1 MAKELTPQ
9 GDDGFAVAENNGG
22 QFIKDADGQIHRH
35 RLHRRQDRR
44 TARRALGRHRRGDG
58 LGAWGEDND
67 GNKRPIEHRV
77 TEAGKIHPDR
87 DDLPDQ
93 DESQWSPGLDG
104 KPADPWKDTRYLY
117 LINPRSGQSYTF
129 VTDSYGGR
137 RAVGSLKS
145 KILNVRWVYPGA
157 VPLIK
162 CTSAPFKTQYGMKRR
177 PEFKILEWRNRGGG
191 SPIED
196 PISRPQLEHKLEQM
210 KTTAK
215 QAEFDDNIPF

>member
-1 MAKELTPQ
+1 MSKDLIPND
-9 GDDGFAVAENNGG
+9 DDGFAVAENNGG
-22 QFIKDADGQIHRH
+22 QFIKDAMVKFID
-35 RLHRRQDRR
+35 
-44 TARRALGRHRRGDG
+44 TAFIVDKTEELPDEPLVATGVVTAWVH
-58 LGAWGEDND
+58 WGEDND